1 MAANSQLDSV
11 TVFGGTGFLGRAIV
25 ERLLAEGLAV
35 RVAVRHPDKAAAGA
49 QAVYADLC
57 DESSLAS
64 AIEGAQAV
72 INAVGLYVEKG
83 AETFEAI
90 HETGAL
96 NLARQAAAQNVERL
110 VHVSGIGADPRSAS
124 SYVRA
129 RAKGELLVTE
139 AFPRATI
146 LRPSV
151 LFGPQ
156 DSFLNA
162 LADIAA
168 RMPFLPLFGRGN
180 TRLQPVYVG
189 DVAKAAL
196 RALNHPEAAGK
207 TYELGGPEVY
217 SYHALVK
224 LVLARSKRRRLL
236 LPLPFPV
243 WQALAA
249 LASLLPSPPLTR
261 AQVVLMKQDNVVTKG
276 ATSLD
281 DLDIEATALEDVLRD
296 YAF

>member
-35 RVAVRHPDKAAAGA
+35 RVAARHPDKAAAGA

-83 AETFEAI
+83 AETFEAV

-162 LADIAA
+162 LASIAA

-189 DVAKAAL
+189 DVAEAAL
-196 RALNHPEAAGK
+196 RALTHPEAAGK

-217 SYHALVK
+217 SYRALVK